1 MIICNWIRSNVRVP
15 KRKTLFISETA
26 SDWGILASTKQY
38 WLKGKGKDS
47 IQLTIQQLK
56 YL

>member
-1 MIICNWIRSNVRVP
+1 MINCNWIRSNVRVP

-47 IQLTIQQLK
+47 I
-56 YL
+56 